1 MGDVALSVLVSRSET
16 AAASRKRSRGEP
28 EPRFH
33 VIASRTDNATSPKC
47 LGLLLLRLLF
57 LDQVDHLLGGVDVE
71 FLVDVLA
78 VGAYGALR

>member
-47 LGLLLLRLLF
+47 PGLPVRYTF
-57 LDQVDHLLGGVDVE
+57 SSWIRSIISWAE
-71 FLVDVLA
+71 WTPSFW
-78 VGAYGALR
+78 